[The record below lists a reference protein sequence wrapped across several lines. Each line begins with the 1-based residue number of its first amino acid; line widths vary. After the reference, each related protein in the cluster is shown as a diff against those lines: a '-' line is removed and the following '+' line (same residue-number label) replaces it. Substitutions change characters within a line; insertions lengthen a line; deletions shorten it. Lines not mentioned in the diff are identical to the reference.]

1 MGVMI
6 RQDEALLVNQLI
18 LIGEITE
25 EEWLK

>member
-25 EEWLK
+25 EDWLK